1 MRIKWTD
8 EMIEYVRGIY
18 PHYTNKEIAE
28 MLKEEYGITVRPANL
43 KNLHHK
49 YKFDDKLVNVGCF
62 KNGHYTWNKG
72 KTMSEETR
80 KKLEHT
86 WFKKGNVPANTRPI
100 GSTRLDKDG
109 YLVKKVKKT
118 GRWSLYQRYV
128 YEQAHG
134 VKLDKN
140 DVVLFADGNISN
152 FDVDNLVRVT
162 REELLYL
169 NQEGLI
175 SSDKDITKAGVGIAK
190 LIAKI
195 NERERERSEK
205 SNS

>member
-1 MRIKWTD
+1 MRIKWTE

-28 MLKEEYGITVRPANL
+28 MLKERYGIVVKP
-43 KNLHHK
+43 KNLCNLHQK
-49 YKFDDKLVNVGCF
+49 YKFDDKLVNASYF
-62 KNGHYTWNKG
+62 KNGHDAWNKG
-72 KTMSEETR
+72 KSISLSKETR
-80 KKLEHT
+80 KKLEPT
-86 WFKKGNVPANTRPI
+86 WFKKGRTPANARPI

-109 YLVKKVKKT
+109 YLVKKVNKT
-118 GRWSLYQRYV
+118 KWKFYQRYL
-128 YEQAHG
+128 YEQAHNI
-134 VKLDKN
+134 KLDKN
-140 DVVLFADGNISN
+140 DVVIFADGNTRN

-175 SSDKDITKAGVGIAK
+175 SSDQDITKAGVGLAR

-195 NERERERSEK
+195 RERKRDNEK